1 MANLVKPEETIK
13 ILKKY
18 NFNFQKK
25 FGQNFLIDAHVLDKI
40 ISAAEI
46 TKKDTVL
53 EIGPGIGTMT
63 QALCEAAKQV
73 IAVEIDKNLIPI
85 LENDTLKDYDNAVV
99 VNNDILAVDI
109 PALLKENGADS
120 AKVVAN
126 LPYYITTPIIM
137 GLLEKHA
144 PVKSITVMV
153 QKEVAVRMQAAP
165 GNKDYGA
172 LSLAV
177 QYYCEPYLA
186 ANVPQNCFIP
196 RPNVGSAVI
205 VLKLHDTP
213 PVKVS
218 DEKFMFKLIR
228 AAFNQRRK
236 TLVNAVA
243 NFNELDYTKDD
254 VAKALTG
261 MGLDVN
267 VRGEALSLAQFAG
280 LADALS
286 S

>member
-1 MANLVKPEETIK
+1 MANLVKPEETIR

-46 TKKDTVL
+46 TKEDTVL

-85 LENDTLKDYDNAVV
+85 LENDTLSEYDNAVV
-99 VNNDILAVDI
+99 VNNDILATDI

-205 VLKLHDTP
+205 VLKLHDNP

-218 DEKFMFKLIR
+218 DEKVMFKLIR

-236 TLVNAVA
+236 TLVNALR
-243 NFNELDYTKDD
+243 NSSELSISREEIEE
-254 VAKALTG
+254 ALTNLN
-261 MGLDVN
+261 MDVN
-267 VRGEALSLAQFAG
+267 IRGEMLGLEEFARLSEEL
-280 LADALS
+280 LK
-286 S
+286 